1 VNRTVLIADD
11 DVNAQ
16 IIAETLLRVR
26 GVPVRRA
33 ADSGEVRDILD
44 REDIAV
50 VVVDISLPDMNGF
63 ELLRHLRGRFG
74 ALRSRRT
81 PRVLAVTSREETE
94 VERFAYRLGADAFL
108 RKPLAPHQFIAT
120 IESLLANGKD
130 FLDPEERAMVR
141 ATPSA
146 GKSR

>member
-1 VNRTVLIADD
+1 MVLIADD

-33 ADSGEVRDILD
+33 SDSGEVREILE

-63 ELLRHLRGRFG
+63 NLLRDLRGRCG
-74 ALRSRRT
+74 APRLRRT
-81 PRVLAVTSREETE
+81 PRILAVSSREEAE

-108 RKPLAPHQFIAT
+108 RKPLAPQQFIKT
-120 IESLLANGKD
+120 VENLLANGED
-130 FLDPEERAMVR
+130 FLDPQERAMVR

-146 GKSR
+146 GESR